1 MDFKKEKENRIKF
14 LREIYKVAKQEVP
27 TSPTS
32 VFFGLSKTRPYNM
45 VTKEFRNNDEERGG
59 YIIGEQ
65 LGLNQQEVDS
75 IVIYF
80 ADREIGYMS
89 STLGLGQFNI
99 TQRGVMY
106 LESLE
111 DEPFMPFQIQNNHIN
126 IGDINSPTQF
136 QQGSDNSNQT
146 QEIIYSQENIN
157 ELFTLLKADFDKL
170 SIDVRE
176 DLKSEIEYASKQLDK
191 GKSVKT
197 QLLNIGGLVKDVG
210 INVFA
215 NLLASP
221 IFEVIKPTLGL

>member
-14 LREIYKVAKQEVP
+14 LREIYKISKEGVP

-32 VFFGLSKTRPYNM
+32 AFFGLSKTRPYNM
-45 VTKEFRNNDEERGG
+45 ITKEFKDNDKERGG

-65 LGLNQQEVDS
+65 LGLTQQEVDS

-80 ADREIGYMS
+80 SDNEIGYMR

-99 TQRGVMY
+99 TQSGIRY

-111 DEPFMPFQIQNNHIN
+111 DEPFVPFQINHNQIS

-136 QQGSDNSNQT
+136 QQGSNHSFQT
-146 QEIIYSQENIN
+146 QEIAYAKENIN
-157 ELFTLLKADFDKL
+157 ELFVLLKSDFDKL
-170 SIDVRE
+170 SINVRE
-176 DLKSEIEYASKQLDK
+176 DLQSEMEYASKQLEK
-191 GKSVKT
+191 GKNVKT
-197 QLLNIGGLVKDVG
+197 QLLNIGGLLKDVG

-215 NLLASP
+215 NLIASP
-221 IFEVIKPTLGL
+221 IFEIIKPALGL

>member
-14 LREIYKVAKQEVP
+14 LREIYKVAKQETP

-32 VFFGLSKTRPYNM
+32 AFFGLSKTRSYNM
-45 VTKEFRNNDEERGG
+45 LTKEFRNNDEERGG

-80 ADREIGYMS
+80 SDREIGYMS

-111 DEPFMPFQIQNNHIN
+111 DETFIPFQIQNNHIN
-126 IGDINSPTQF
+126 VGDINSPTQF
-136 QQGSDNSNQT
+136 QQASNHSNQT
-146 QEIIYSQENIN
+146 QEITYSQENVN

-176 DLKSEIEYASKQLDK
+176 DIKSEIEYASKQLDK
-191 GKSVKT
+191 GKNVKT

-221 IFEVIKPTLGL
+221 IFEIIKPALGL

>member
-1 MDFKKEKENRIKF
+1 MDFKKEKEKRIKF
-14 LREIYKVAKQEVP
+14 LREIYKVAKEEVP

-32 VFFGLSKTRPYNM
+32 AFFGLSKTRPYNLL
-45 VTKEFRNNDEERGG
+45 TKEFKNNDEERGG

-80 ADREIGYMS
+80 SDREVGYMS

-99 TQRGVMY
+99 TQSGVMY
-106 LESLE
+106 LESLVE
-111 DEPFMPFQIQNNHIN
+111 KPFVPLQIQNNLIN
-126 IGDINSPTQF
+126 VGDINSPTQF
-136 QQGSDNSNQT
+136 QQGSNHSTQT
-146 QEIIYSQENIN
+146 QEIAYTEENIN
-157 ELFTLLKADFDKL
+157 KLFTLLKADFDKL
-170 SIDVRE
+170 SIDVRD
-176 DLKSEIEYASKQLDK
+176 DLNSEIEYASKQLKK

-215 NLLASP
+215 NLIASP
-221 IFEVIKPTLGL
+221 IFEIIKPAMGL

>member
-1 MDFKKEKENRIKF
+1 MDFKKEKVNRIKF
-14 LREIYKVAKQEVP
+14 LREIYKIAKQKVP

-32 VFFGLSKTRPYNM
+32 VFFGLSKTRPYNL

-65 LGLNQQEVDS
+65 LGLNQEEVDS

-80 ADREIGYMS
+80 SDREIAYMS

-99 TQRGVMY
+99 TQRGVRY

-111 DEPFMPFQIQNNHIN
+111 DEPFVPLQIQNYHISV
-126 IGDINSPTQF
+126 GDINSPTQF
-136 QQGSDNSNQT
+136 QQGSDNSSQT
-146 QEIIYSQENIN
+146 QEINYSKENIN
-157 ELFTLLKADFDKL
+157 QLFTLLKADFDKL
-170 SIDVRE
+170 SVEVRE

-197 QLLNIGGLVKDVG
+197 QLSNIGSLVKDVG

-221 IFEVIKPTLGL
+221 IYEILKPALGL